1 MCAYSTLHTRT
12 QTLWDSW
19 ITTQQLFLASEAMD
33 VIDDRLLNVVIVP
46 QDTKTPCM
54 IFKSE
59 VDNTRR

>member
-1 MCAYSTLHTRT
+1 
-12 QTLWDSW
+12 
-19 ITTQQLFLASEAMD
+19 MD